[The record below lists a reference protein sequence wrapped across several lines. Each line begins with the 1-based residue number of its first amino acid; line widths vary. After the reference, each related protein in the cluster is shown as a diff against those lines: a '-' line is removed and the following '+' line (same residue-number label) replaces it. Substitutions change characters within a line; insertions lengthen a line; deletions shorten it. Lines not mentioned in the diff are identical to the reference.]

1 MTIASGG
8 TLTPGAAG
16 VPGTSMTITGNL
28 AFQSGA
34 LYVVYLNRTT
44 STFAN
49 VTGTA
54 SLTGTVNANFAS
66 GSSLASNT
74 SSCSRPAPAARSD
87 ALVHE
92 PTGRLYRQSRLHG

>member
-1 MTIASGG
+1 MSIRSRPRVLSGG
-8 TLTPGAAG
+8 TLAPGTAG

-34 LYVVYLNRTT
+34 LYVVYLNPTT

-54 SLTGTVNANFAS
+54 SLAGTVNANFAS
-66 GSSLASNT
+66 GSYLTKQYVILQSAGISGTFSGLSHDQ
-74 SSCSRPAPAARSD
+74 PA
-87 ALVHE
+87 
-92 PTGRLYRQSRLHG
+92 GRF